1 MKPTTTSTSLLSPF
15 NGKSIVLELGH
26 EVGFKAKQEL
36 INYLREQQAH
46 ISYILT
52 ASTDYVLTTTN
63 VDSYKIRRAK
73 RLGLPVVNVE
83 YVHKCR
89 CLRPGQTPIDISK
102 FIIKSAEDQE
112 NFIKTGTIS
121 MQETRVNVTKANRF
135 DLTKIKLWNSD
146 DVNLPRFDE
155 LAHCEL
161 GRWAIFKETNDNSSV
176 FFVLE
181 LQVIPEEYYDRT
193 TSDYQLRFR
202 YEKQTIIDEVS
213 QHDKKVLVQY
223 AFSDDPNEQQQL
235 FASYYYR
242 VAAMPRITRISE
254 MLPNK
259 LGSKLLLRSLFT
271 QRIDTQILD
280 ENVCQ
285 LIESIWLESIGDLNK
300 ILSISPESITLK
312 TIIEAEA
319 ALLELKATNNPAAAL
334 RFYSLIPH
342 RPEYNI
348 DLIKNHRALIE
359 KIDLCQMLRD
369 MHTVNELTNWNVKA
383 PIEAK
388 YRALKC
394 HIETVASSTFDFK
407 NIAKLIQSGEEILI
421 HNIFSVTRQT
431 DALNFRTTLSHQWQ
445 LFHGSKY
452 VNFLG
457 ILSRGLV
464 MPKIVV
470 EQLGVERTDVGCLGY
485 GIYFSDSAST
495 SLKYTTASRIRSGRR
510 LLCICQVALGESA
523 NYYSFSPTLTKP
535 PDGFHST
542 HGVKQTEENQSKFTD
557 NEYAIYQVE
566 QQRLL
571 YVVEVSWS
579 PIDAL
584 SITLERL
591 PIVHHQEHALKL
603 SEHAEVPLTME
614 DEIIEV
620 AEQDYGLIC
629 SSSRDL
635 VPLKSFH
642 IRAQIVDVTVEVVL
656 YQVYHNTSSI
666 PIEAKYVFPLDENS
680 TVCGFEAHINNK
692 VIKGVVKEKEQAKR
706 EYREAIEKG
715 HGAYLMHQEEA
726 QVFSVAV
733 GNLPAHTEVII
744 KIIYV
749 AELEIENDDIIFRLP
764 TKMTSWQ
771 SKKAVETKDQSILR
785 SIGIVDEK
793 VEFSFKASIRM
804 PYKITKLFSPTH
816 HLRRKVTDCIAMI
829 ELVDNVLID
838 QDFILSITL
847 NSPNLP
853 RIANETLSLDGNS
866 ETTDTSNSHQSQTC
880 MLTFYPRFETLTTSK
895 EQVEII
901 FIVDLSNSMDG
912 SHVQQ
917 AKQLAH
923 LFLTNLKVEDE
934 NTYFNVITFGSD
946 NDECFPMSAPTTKE
960 NLDKAKHFVLHSRVH
975 RGNTDLFAVLQ
986 RYSLLR
992 SSLSS
997 KFGRQIVLLS
1007 DGHIHDLNSILALL
1021 KHRPT
1026 MRRDRLFTCSIGN
1039 VANKHVLKQL
1049 ANGANGG
1056 GLTIVFDSN
1065 YRSKWKTKVFNILE
1079 QIRQPCVTN
1088 ISIDWH
1094 GCLNKEQ
1101 KLNMQAPKMIRS
1113 LFNGMRLTVYRF
1125 IENCH
1130 KATLAATI
1138 DEQEFVTTVFSSA
1151 MTTTRGRI
1159 LHCLTT
1165 RAIIDDYDN
1174 GLLDVDESENELI
1187 KVQYKRDL
1195 IDLSIKHSVVSKY
1208 TSFVAIEERDVNTDI
1223 KTVQPG
1229 VRLLEVMLERD
1240 VDLLPCMG
1248 WDGDVSNLTSIKQ
1261 KLADARISLE
1271 CASIQGKKETIVDI
1285 EKLCQKVSYRAGGD
1299 AKFAIMMA
1307 IIRTYRHS
1315 LNDYD
1320 KADEL
1325 KDKMQKDIMT
1335 EMISATVEER
1345 QALQQQCLAN
1355 NLIITNDEF
1364 GSLIKYDDLIR
1375 MLGADSKDLTTVEQM
1390 DKADQLTEEQ
1400 IAEFKEAFSLFD
1412 KDGDGTITIKE
1423 FGTVMRSLGQNP
1435 TEAELQ
1441 DMINDVDA
1449 DGKFLTNQIVQ
1460 NGGPQRWTL
1469 GYWQF
1474 SSIHGNGTIDF
1485 PEFLTLMARKMKDT
1499 DSEEEMREAFRV
1511 FDKDGNGYIS
1521 ADELCN
1527 VMTSLGEKLTD
1538 EEVDQMIRE
1547 ADIDGAWQLPEFRSK
1562 ISGLQQESLEEYE
1575 KADSDKG
1582 KGTDAGDGNSFS
1594 GDLPSLRFT
1603 DTRGPSPMSH
1613 DFPTWKTTLDNGNE
1627 RLKEPTGLNIF
1638 SKLED
1643 QPVPISTVYNKL
1655 AGKKKRGSLSAPL
1668 SGLSLEPPPKQS
1680 SVELA
1685 EPFDFYGLITDTSAW
1700 ASLSFPKPLSPDIS
1714 CRTISSCT
1722 NDSYMPSP
1730 IALKPNPSV
1739 EPSLEMSSFGGRHD
1753 SIQVATSESKSSEEA
1768 NMSTKKS
1775 VRYTKEH
1782 RYDDRTIDFAR
1793 ESAQPKSTICKQT
1806 RELETFRRQFALN
1819 LTSNISVCN
1828 LLLLDVCPLGLGI
1841 EDIKG
1846 EMHTLVRRN
1855 TVIPTRT
1862 QLYPIFTNAY
1872 AYQTTATIRIF
1883 EGEHYLT
1890 KYNRLLGEFSLPG
1903 LTSNF
1908 SAQTLEI
1915 AIRMDIDANGILH
1928 VDAEEARSGAKAS
1941 FILGSD
1947 QQRLSKNDI
1956 ERHIA
1961 YVESDANVAAKSVHD
1976 HKPNDRL
1983 YLLAGQITSVIRD
1996 FSGELITSFG
2006 QTIGAPLLIQLKN
2019 VRFSKTLTEELI
2031 KIQSEDGSFTLN
2043 KDLADIL
2050 HVNVDIFDGLEQYLR
2065 ALGFNSLALNTQNEI
2080 LRLIGTGVILFW
2092 LALQMQDS
2100 PQNTCPFLFNIEQ
2113 IKAFLC
2119 NHLSANTSEKLDKAI
2134 GFYQQIS
2141 QRNRIYCKQLELSD
2155 SSWDMFIQRIVI
2167 GIDHGD
2173 N

>member
-1 MKPTTTSTSLLSPF
+1 MKPATTSTSLLSPF
-15 NGKSIVLELGH
+15 NGKNIVLELGH
-26 EVGFKAKQEL
+26 EIGFKAKQEL

-112 NFIKTGTIS
+112 NFVKTGTIS
-121 MQETRVNVTKANRF
+121 MGGIRCSLETRTNVTKTNRF

-202 YEKQTIIDEVS
+202 YEKQTITDEVS

-495 SLKYTTASRIRSGRR
+495 SLKYTTASRIRPGRR

-523 NYYSFSPTLTKP
+523 NYYLFSPTLTKP

-853 RIANETLSLDGNS
+853 RIANETLPLDDNS

-1026 MRRDRLFTCSIGN
+1026 MRRDR
-1039 VANKHVLKQL
+1039 
-1049 ANGANGG
+1049 
-1056 GLTIVFDSN
+1056 
-1065 YRSKWKTKVFNILE
+1065 
-1079 QIRQPCVTN
+1079 
-1088 ISIDWH
+1088 
-1094 GCLNKEQ
+1094 
-1101 KLNMQAPKMIRS
+1101 
-1113 LFNGMRLTVYRF
+1113 
-1125 IENCH
+1125 
-1130 KATLAATI
+1130 
-1138 DEQEFVTTVFSSA
+1138 
-1151 MTTTRGRI
+1151 
-1159 LHCLTT
+1159 
-1165 RAIIDDYDN
+1165 
-1174 GLLDVDESENELI
+1174 
-1187 KVQYKRDL
+1187 
-1195 IDLSIKHSVVSKY
+1195 
-1208 TSFVAIEERDVNTDI
+1208 
-1223 KTVQPG
+1223 

-1423 FGTVMRSLGQNP
+1423 FGMKFFSFLDMYLPKYSLGTVMRSLGQNP

-1449 DGKFLTNQIVQ
+1449 D
-1460 NGGPQRWTL
+1460 
-1469 GYWQF
+1469 
-1474 SSIHGNGTIDF
+1474 GNGTIDF

-1714 CRTISSCT
+1714 CRTLSSCT

-1890 KYNRLLGEFSLPG
+1890 KYNRLLGEFSLSG